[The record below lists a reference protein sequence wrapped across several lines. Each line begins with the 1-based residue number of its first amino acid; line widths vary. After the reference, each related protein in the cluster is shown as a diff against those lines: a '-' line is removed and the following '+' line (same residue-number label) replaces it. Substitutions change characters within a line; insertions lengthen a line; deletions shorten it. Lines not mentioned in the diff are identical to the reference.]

1 MIFVYL
7 FLLLLT
13 DLRFNLFV
21 KNKQKQ
27 ASNCLDSL
35 NLLYYFFI
43 SKNLFMITCQNLF
56 YVYVWSLVRP
66 FLFVKIFW
74 TGQNNFNSR
83 FLRLLYDVATFPR
96 CGGFSTMWRIFYGVV
111 TFLRCGDFSTMWKIF
126 YDVENFLRCGEFS
139 TIWRLFYDVENFL
152 RGGEIFTIWR
162 IFYDV
167 ENFLRCREISTMW
180 RIFNDMENSLR
191 CWKFSTV

>member
-83 FLRLLYDVATFPR
+83 FLR
-96 CGGFSTMWRIFYGVV
+96 IFYGVV

-152 RGGEIFTIWR
+152 RGGEFFTIWR